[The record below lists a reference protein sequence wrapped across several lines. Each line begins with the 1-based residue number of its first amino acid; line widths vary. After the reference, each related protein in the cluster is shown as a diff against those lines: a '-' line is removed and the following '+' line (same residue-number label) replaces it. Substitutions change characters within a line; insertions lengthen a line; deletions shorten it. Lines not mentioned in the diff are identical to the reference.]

1 MCDNQVIA
9 GFCAIQENEENY
21 EINHFW
27 IKPEAMGKG
36 YGKRLLQYILDQVV
50 IKSKPVE
57 IVSDPHAEYFYKRFG
72 FVTTDQVEST
82 PGGRYL
88 PVMVLMKE
96 SH

>member
-1 MCDNQVIA
+1 MESDFYNTFLIR
-9 GFCAIQENEENY
+9 
-21 EINHFW
+21 W
-27 IKPEAMGKG
+27 
-36 YGKRLLQYILDQVV
+36 L
-50 IKSKPVE
+50 SKANFVE